1 MKSIEERIRKNDQLL
16 RYLKEDLLK
25 TKRKRTIVNK
35 GVKQIKS
42 LRVILHAGKSAQNLH
57 LYH

>member
-1 MKSIEERIRKNDQLL
+1 MKNIEERIRKNDQLL

-25 TKRKRTIVNK
+25 TKRKETIVNK

-42 LRVILHAGKSAQNLH
+42 LQVILHDGKSAQNLH